1 MDDFVVRDGKL
12 HLRGPSEADSNASA
26 ERLSQ
31 DEPVDIGAG
40 AGDDLLKKLKN
51 ALWTRVLRVDG
62 SNIERVRVC
71 DQLADVQNALA
82 NVEVLA
88 DDEHQELELHF
99 DADTFEAPPQGTRVD
114 DLRLGDEELATFV
127 NIAAQVRASCVETST
142 RLEQEE

>member
-1 MDDFVVRDGKL
+1 MAG
-12 HLRGPSEADSNASA
+12 
-26 ERLSQ
+26 
-31 DEPVDIGAG
+31 IGANG
-40 AGDDLLKKLKN
+40 GDDLLKKLKN

-114 DLRLGDEELATFV
+114 DLRLGDDELTTFV
-127 NIAAQVRASCVETST
+127 NIAA
-142 RLEQEE
+142 